1 MKAPILFS
9 LLLLPFAGM
18 AQQDSIRSN
27 ASEVQPDRHSLT
39 LSAGSNGMKVQVQ
52 STDTNTVQKGDT
64 IRITSKRKL
73 IRIITTPRIGIDTVE
88 SFEQKLSAL
97 KRERRNLFSYWAGL
111 ELGMNS
117 FVTTDG
123 RIGDGPESGPL
134 AA

>member
-64 IRITSKRKL
+64 IRIT
-73 IRIITTPRIGIDTVE
+73 
-88 SFEQKLSAL
+88 
-97 KRERRNLFSYWAGL
+97 AGAPQPL
-111 ELGMNS
+111 QLLG
-117 FVTTDG
+117 
-123 RIGDGPESGPL
+123 R
-134 AA
+134 A